1 MKKRHIA
8 TMTAMVLAGALLAGC
23 SSGTAATEAAK
34 ATQPS
39 QAGTEKG
46 TEDTAASD
54 TQDGS
59 GASEINRK
67 LFFCPKSVGF
77 DYWTSAEKGIM
88 EAAKTLGYD
97 AVFNGPAT
105 TDSAQQI
112 SMIQDMLA
120 QGIGGLAIAPNDAE
134 AISATIK
141 EAQDKGVNTITFDTD
156 APNSTRSYLVCP
168 DSDYSMGQELGKM
181 IAEEMGQEG
190 QLAFMVASFSAEN
203 QVSKVEGATDYLK
216 ENCPDIE
223 IVTTVNSDDD
233 NETAFANA
241 QTLLTTYPDL
251 KGILGFA
258 GAEAPQAAE
267 AITQAISNGEV
278 KEGQIA
284 VTGIGFPNQCR
295 PYIKSGV
302 LKQVLSWN
310 PTETGKVACY
320 VLAAMAEGKPI
331 DATFTIEGV
340 DLKIEDGTKV
350 YHGCILLTPENI
362 DEYDYS

>member
-1 MKKRHIA
+1 MKKRHLA

-34 ATQPS
+34 APQSS

-216 ENCPDIE
+216 EN
-223 IVTTVNSDDD
+223 
-233 NETAFANA
+233 
-241 QTLLTTYPDL
+241 
-251 KGILGFA
+251 
-258 GAEAPQAAE
+258 
-267 AITQAISNGEV
+267 
-278 KEGQIA
+278 
-284 VTGIGFPNQCR
+284 
-295 PYIKSGV
+295 
-302 LKQVLSWN
+302 
-310 PTETGKVACY
+310 
-320 VLAAMAEGKPI
+320 
-331 DATFTIEGV
+331 
-340 DLKIEDGTKV
+340 
-350 YHGCILLTPENI
+350 
-362 DEYDYS
+362 

>member
-1 MKKRHIA
+1 MKKRHLA

-181 IAEEMGQEG
+181 IEMGQEG

>member
-1 MKKRHIA
+1 MKRRYF
-8 TMTAMVLAGALLAGC
+8 MTLAGMAIAGALLVGC
-23 SSGTAATEAAK
+23 SSGTSETTAQNSDAAQTSA
-34 ATQPS
+34 S
-39 QAGTEKG
+39 AGGETSK
-46 TEDTAASD
+46 
-54 TQDGS
+54 
-59 GASEINRK
+59 K
-67 LFFCPKSVGF
+67 LFFCPKNVGA
-77 DYWTSAEKGIM
+77 DYWTSAEKGVM
-88 EAAKTLGYD
+88 EAAEELGYE
-97 AVFNGPAT
+97 AVFNGPST

-112 SMIQDMLA
+112 NMIQDMLA
-120 QGIGGLAIAPNDAE
+120 QGISGLAVAPNDAE
-134 AISATIK
+134 AICATIE
-141 EAQDKGVNTITFDTD
+141 EAQAQGVNTITFDTD

-168 DSDYSMGQELGKM
+168 DSDYAMGQQLAQM
-181 IAEEMGQEG
+181 IAEEMGGEG

-203 QVSKVEGATDYLK
+203 QVSKVEGATDYLE
-216 ENCPDIE
+216 ENYPDIE
-223 IVTTVNSDDD
+223 IVATVNSDDD
-233 NETAFANA
+233 NENAFANA

-267 AITQAISNGEV
+267 AVTQAINNGELQ
-278 KEGQIA
+278 EGEVA

-320 VLAAMAEGKPI
+320 VLAAMAEGNPI
-331 DATFTIEGV
+331 DDTFTVEGIDV
-340 DLKIEDGTKV
+340 RIEDGDKV

>member
-1 MKKRHIA
+1 MKKRHLA

-34 ATQPS
+34 APQSS

-190 QLAFMVASFSAEN
+190 QLAFMVASISAEK
-203 QVSKVEGATDYLK
+203 QVSKGEGATHYLK
-216 ENCPDIE
+216 QNSPDNL

>member
-1 MKKRHIA
+1 MKKRHLA

-23 SSGTAATEAAK
+23 SSGATATEAAK

-181 IAEEMGQEG
+181 IAEEMGKEG